1 MAVGEHGARPL
12 FKECDARREEVGQP
26 EVVRAEVGEVG
37 PFGLRQTL
45 VERGAQSAVLA
56 RDQLAGEGAVFEYVL
71 DDLRRAVA
79 RAVVDDE
86 QARGRA
92 GLRQHGAQRRRDV
105 RRVVVGGHDDRDA
118 SSAVAGPRVGPV
130 FHPEHREN
138 VSSIM
143 RAVSPKLL
151 PRPAAAALAAP
162 LCAALL
168 AHAYVGLY
176 SRYWYDD
183 FNTAAVLR
191 DRGFLGSQH
200 YWYMNWSGRFS
211 FHLAVNLFESAGPW
225 VVSLLPLAALS
236 AWVAVTAWAVYGG
249 AALLGLPG
257 RARSALL
264 SALLLVYATVESTA
278 DVVQSLY
285 WQTGVLTYLAPLI
298 LFTANAGLVASSVRR
313 EPVRAAPWRIGLC
326 ALLALVAGGFSEVSA
341 VLQLGGLS
349 LLLAASLAGARG
361 LRSRGARA
369 LILAG
374 FVGALAALLL
384 VALAPGNGVRQ
395 GLGAA
400 PAALPWSVESSCR
413 YALYFFEQHTRR
425 WRGTALLC
433 FALPACLAL
442 AAGASRLGQSVET
455 PDARRLLRLLA
466 VGTAAGFALI
476 VLCFIPGFYAQ
487 SEALPRRAQIIPKF
501 VLVCLNVYW
510 GALAG
515 LALLKATR
523 RGRKALP
530 RTLLAGWC
538 AVAALLFVSPAASAR
553 RTFALG
559 ARARAYAERWD
570 EADRQIRAGAAAG
583 AREVSVPAVEG
594 VEWELGFGRPELRLS
609 RDPLAPQNVAAARYY
624 GLDSVKVE

>member
-1 MAVGEHGARPL
+1 M
-12 FKECDARREEVGQP
+12 
-26 EVVRAEVGEVG
+26 
-37 PFGLRQTL
+37 
-45 VERGAQSAVLA
+45 
-56 RDQLAGEGAVFEYVL
+56 
-71 DDLRRAVA
+71 
-79 RAVVDDE
+79 
-86 QARGRA
+86 
-92 GLRQHGAQRRRDV
+92 
-105 RRVVVGGHDDRDA
+105 RV
-118 SSAVAGPRVGPV
+118 
-130 FHPEHREN
+130 
-138 VSSIM
+138 
-143 RAVSPKLL
+143 VSPKLL
-151 PRPAAAALAAP
+151 PRLAAVALAAP

-191 DRGFLGSQH
+191 DRGLLGSQH

-236 AWVAVTAWAVYGG
+236 VWVAVTVWAAYEG
-249 AALLGLPG
+249 ASLLGLQG
-257 RARSALL
+257 RARVALL

-285 WQTGVLTYLAPLI
+285 WQTGMLTYLAPLI
-298 LFTANAGLVASSVRR
+298 FFTANAGLVASSVRS
-313 EPVRAAPWRIGLC
+313 EPVRAAPWRVGLC

-341 VLQLGGLS
+341 VLQVGGFS
-349 LLLAASLAGARG
+349 LLLTASLAGVRG
-361 LRSRGARA
+361 LRSRGTRA

-384 VALAPGNGVRQ
+384 VALAPGNALRQ
-395 GLGAA
+395 GLGPA
-400 PAALPWSVESSCR
+400 PGALLWAVESSCR

-425 WRGTALLC
+425 WRGTALLS

-442 AAGASRLGQSVET
+442 AAGASRLGQSIET
-455 PDARRLLRLLA
+455 PGARRLLRLLA
-466 VGTAAGFALI
+466 LGTAAGFALI

-501 VLVCLNVYW
+501 VLVCLNIYW

-515 LALLKATR
+515 LALLKAT

-559 ARARAYAERWD
+559 ARAREYAERWD
-570 EADRQIRAGAAAG
+570 EADRQIRAAAAAG
-583 AREVSVPAVEG
+583 AREVTARAVEG
-594 VEWELGFGRPELRLS
+594 GEWELGFGRPELRLS
-609 RDPLAPQNVAAARYY
+609 RDPSAPQNVAAARYY
-624 GLDSVKVE
+624 GLDSVKAE